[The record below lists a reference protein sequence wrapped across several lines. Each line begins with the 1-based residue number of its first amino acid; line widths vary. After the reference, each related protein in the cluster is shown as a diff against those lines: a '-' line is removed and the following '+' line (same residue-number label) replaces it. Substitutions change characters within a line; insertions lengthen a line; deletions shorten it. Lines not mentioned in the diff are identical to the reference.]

1 MQISKSTRVVL
12 YLAGAVAALAFL
24 HLVKLPGDTYFWRE
38 VTDFGHTPLFG
49 LISII
54 LLGLFS
60 TVRKDSDRNLGGM
73 YFSAFVATV
82 IIGAAAELFQI
93 VGPRD
98 ADVWDLIR
106 DIAGAAGFLSL
117 FTLIDRRVR
126 KGSGILAIHRRK
138 IAVFGAIVLIIATIP
153 TVIWGAAYFQRN
165 ALYPRILVYD
175 SALFGKFLETKNASL
190 EAVPPPPEFDDAVGN
205 SVGKLTFYPGEY
217 CGVELTEPFPNWLHD
232 HNLVFSVY
240 VPRDTSFTL
249 AVRIDDHHHNMEF
262 EDRYTGA
269 FLVNQGVNRITIP
282 VGEIHRAPEDRL
294 TDLEQIAFL
303 MIFVYK
309 PFEPLD
315 IYIDELRLT
324 STPSRMSETRD
335 GRPSQPEPPPDRRP

>member
-1 MQISKSTRVVL
+1 MQISKSTRVIL
-12 YLAGAVAALAFL
+12 YLAGALAALAFL

-49 LISII
+49 VISLIF
-54 LLGLFS
+54 LGLFS
-60 TVRKDSDRNLGGM
+60 TVSRDSEKKLGRI
-73 YFSAFVATV
+73 YISAFLATV

-98 ADVWDLIR
+98 ADIWDLIR

-117 FTLIDRRVR
+117 FTLVDRRVK
-126 KGSGILAIHRRK
+126 KGSGTLTRNRK
-138 IAVFGAIVLIIATIP
+138 KLAVFGVIVLIIATIP

-165 ALYPRILVYD
+165 ALYPRVLVYD

-190 EAVPPPPEFDDAVGN
+190 EAVPPPPEFDGAVGN
-205 SVGKLTFYPGEY
+205 LVGKLTFYPGEY
-217 CGVELTEPFPNWLHD
+217 CGLELTEPFPNWIQD

-240 VPRDTSFTL
+240 VPKDTSFTL
-249 AVRIDDHHHNMEF
+249 AIRIDDRHHNMEF
-262 EDRYTGA
+262 RDRYTGA
-269 FLVNQGVNRITIP
+269 FMVNQGVNRINIP
-282 VGEIHRAPEDRL
+282 VGEIQRAPEDRL

-309 PFEPLD
+309 PVEPFE

-324 STPSRMSETRD
+324 STPSRMSGIQD